1 MNIKH
6 LFMMFWWGVINV
18 VLAAW
23 FRLKY
28 PHIAIGAVASSAPI
42 LQFENITSPYAFN
55 NIITQDFKVSH
66 FLSLFTLL
74 L

>member
-1 MNIKH
+1 MT
-6 LFMMFWWGVINV
+6 GS

-42 LQFENITSPYAFN
+42 LQFEDITPWSSFYDAVS
-55 NIITQDFKVSH
+55 QDFKVC
-66 FLSLFTLL
+66 SLNGIVLFSLL
-74 L
+74 LFSLYTYSQ